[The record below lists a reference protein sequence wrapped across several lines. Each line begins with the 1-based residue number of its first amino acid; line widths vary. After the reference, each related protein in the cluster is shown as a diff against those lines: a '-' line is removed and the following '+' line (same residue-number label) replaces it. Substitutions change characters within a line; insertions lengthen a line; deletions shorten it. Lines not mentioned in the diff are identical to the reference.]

1 MNGRKISLLLIAFL
15 MFSRVSVKAHEGM
28 WIPSLIKM
36 FLTDMQADGLQL
48 SAEDIYAVNKSSL
61 KDAIVHFGGGCTSEI
76 VSDKGLLLTNHH
88 CGFSQIQSHSSL
100 ENDYLKDGFWAMS
113 HQEELTNPGLT
124 ATIIDRIEDVTR
136 KVLMDIDENTDP
148 SKRAALVAE
157 RIATIK
163 SQVESVEKGKSA
175 QIKAFYY
182 GNQYF
187 MIVTKTFKDVRLV
200 GAPPSAVGKY
210 GGDTDNWMWP
220 RHTGD
225 FSVFRIYAGPDNQP
239 ADIAEENVPF
249 KPAHHFPVSITG
261 TKAGDFTMVY
271 GFPGRTQ
278 QYLHSSSVE
287 FITQNMNPKAI
298 DMRDASLEII
308 DAAMASSDQI
318 RIQYASKQARI
329 ANSWKK
335 WIGENRGLDRLDAI
349 QVKKDLEE
357 KFHNKVVGSA
367 ELKPIY
373 GNILKDLEASNKQ
386 GQDFMMARS
395 MLIEFFYVGPEF
407 MRHASFFENLVENYD
422 ALVEKGELDK
432 TLDYLKDGAEG
443 FFKNYQASV
452 DEKILA
458 VLYPKYIANMAPKHR
473 PAYHKELMAK
483 YGNNAAKMASDLF
496 EKSYF
501 VNKDRELGLLNKFK
515 SSSVKKVKADPG
527 YKLMKAVLGVWRGM
541 QGPYAAW
548 QGTNSELMRVYVK
561 GMMTAFPNEQYW
573 PDANS
578 TLRLAWGKV
587 EGSEPRDGVTYQP
600 FTTLDGVLAKYVP
613 GDREFDLPEKLI
625 ELAKNRDYGRYGY
638 KGDLPVCFTASNHT
652 TGGNSGSPVLNG
664 EGHLIG
670 INFDRSW
677 ESTMSDIMYDP
688 ERCRNIVVDIRYVLF
703 IMDKYAGAGHLVD
716 EMTLIDRK

>member
-1 MNGRKISLLLIAFL
+1 MV
-15 MFSRVSVKAHEGM
+15 SRVSVKAHEGM

-76 VSDKGLLLTNHH
+76 VSDKGLILTNHH
-88 CGFSQIQSHSSL
+88 CGFGQIQSHSSL
-100 ENDYLKDGFWAMS
+100 EHDYLKDGFWAMS
-113 HQEELTNPGLT
+113 HEEELTNPGLT

-136 KVLMDIDENTDP
+136 KVLMDIDENTPP

-200 GAPPSAVGKY
+200 GAPPSSVGKY

-225 FSVFRIYAGPDNQP
+225 FSVFRIYSGTDNQP
-239 ADIAEENVPF
+239 ADIAEENVPY
-249 KPAHHFPVSITG
+249 KPAHHFPVNITG
-261 TKAGDFTMVY
+261 TKAGDFTMIY

-278 QYLHSSSVE
+278 QYLHSSSVD
-287 FITQNMNPKAI
+287 FITQDMNPKAI
-298 DMRDASLEII
+298 DMRNSSLEII

-335 WIGENRGLDRLDAI
+335 WIGENRGLDRLNAI
-349 QVKKDLEE
+349 QVKQDLEAS
-357 KFHNKVVGSA
+357 FHDKVMASA

-373 GNILKDLEASNKQ
+373 GNVLKDLEASNKE
-386 GQDFMMARS
+386 GEGLMMARS

-422 ALVEKGELDK
+422 ALVEKK
-432 TLDYLKDGAEG
+432 NGAEG
-443 FFKNYQASV
+443 FFKNYNASV
-452 DEKILA
+452 DQKILT
-458 VLYPKYIANMAPKHR
+458 VLYPKYIENLAPQYR
-473 PAYHKELMAK
+473 PKGHAALVAK
-483 YGNNAAKMASDLF
+483 YGSNWKKYAADIF
-496 EKSYF
+496 EDSYF
-501 VNKDRELGLLNKFK
+501 VDKSRELNLLNKFK
-515 SSSVKKVKADPG
+515 SSSVKKIKADPG
-527 YKLMKAVLGVWRGM
+527 YKLMKSVLGAWRKA
-541 QGPYAAW
+541 QGAYVGW
-548 QGTNSELMRVYVK
+548 QGKNSELMRVYVK
-561 GMMTAFPNEQYW
+561 GMMTAFPNEKYW

-613 GDREFDLPEKLI
+613 GDREFDLPAKLI
-625 ELAKNRDYGRYGY
+625 ELAKNRDYGRYGF
-638 KGDLPVCFTASNHT
+638 KGELPVCFTASNHT

-703 IMDKYAGAGHLVD
+703 MIDKYAGASHLVD
-716 EMTLIDRK
+716 EMSIVDRK

>member
-1 MNGRKISLLLIAFL
+1 MNGRKITLLLIAFL
-15 MFSRVSVKAHEGM
+15 MISRVSVKAHEGM

-61 KDAIVHFGGGCTSEI
+61 KDGIVHFGGGCTSEI
-76 VSDKGLLLTNHH
+76 VSDKGLILTNHH

-113 HQEELTNPGLT
+113 HKEELTNPGLT

-200 GAPPSAVGKY
+200 GAPPSSVGKY

-225 FSVFRIYAGPDNQP
+225 FSVFRIYSGPDNQP
-239 ADIAEENVPF
+239 ADIAEENVPY
-249 KPAHHFPVSITG
+249 KPAHHFPVNITG
-261 TKAGDFTMVY
+261 TKAGDFTMIY

-278 QYLHSSSVE
+278 QYLHSSSVD
-287 FITQNMNPKAI
+287 FITQDMNPKAI
-298 DMRDASLEII
+298 DMRNSSLEII

-349 QVKKDLEE
+349 KVKQDLEAN
-357 KFHNKVVGSA
+357 FHDKVMASA
-367 ELKPIY
+367 ELKPVF
-373 GNILKDLEASNKQ
+373 GNVLKDLEASNKE
-386 GQDFMMARS
+386 GQALMMSRS

-407 MRHASFFENLVENYD
+407 MRHASFFENLVENYES
-422 ALVEKGELDK
+422 LVEKGEFEK
-432 TLDYLKDGAEG
+432 TIEFLKNGAEG
-443 FFKNYQASV
+443 FFKNYNATV
-452 DEKILA
+452 DQKILA
-458 VLYPKYIANMAPKHR
+458 VLYPKYIENLAPQYR
-473 PAYHKELMAK
+473 PDGHAALAAK
-483 YGNNAAKMASDLF
+483 YGNNWNKYAADIF
-496 EKSYF
+496 EDSYF
-501 VNKDRELGLLNKFK
+501 VDKSRELALLDKWK
-515 SSSVKKVKADPG
+515 SSSAKKVKADPG
-527 YKLMKAVLGVWRGM
+527 YKLMKSVLGAWRKA
-541 QGPYAAW
+541 QVPYSGW
-548 QGTNSELMRVYVK
+548 QGKNSELMRVYVK
-561 GMMTAFPNEQYW
+561 GMMTAFPNEKYW

-587 EGSEPRDGVTYQP
+587 EGSEPRDGVIYQP

-613 GDREFDLPEKLI
+613 GDREFDLPAKLI
-625 ELAKNRDYGRYGY
+625 ELAKNRDYGRYGF
-638 KGDLPVCFTASNHT
+638 KGELPICFTASNHT

-703 IMDKYAGAGHLVD
+703 MIDKYAGASHLVD
-716 EMTLIDRK
+716 EMTIVDRK